1 MWRRSRPPA
10 QKCGDGGRDLDLI
23 DQSGVYLLPGRLP
36 GAGVGGPG
44 ALTGGV
50 NRLPPVGLI
59 DFSVGAGGGG
69 GAVVVVLVVVVVGV
83 VVSGAFSPCPQAV
96 SAPMAMIAPMPAVA
110 ARRRAKRP
118 DFMMRPIC
126 IEK

>member
-1 MWRRSRPPA
+1 
-10 QKCGDGGRDLDLI
+10 
-23 DQSGVYLLPGRLP
+23 
-36 GAGVGGPG
+36 
-44 ALTGGV
+44 
-50 NRLPPVGLI
+50 
-59 DFSVGAGGGG
+59 
-69 GAVVVVLVVVVVGV
+69 VVVVGV

>member
-1 MWRRSRPPA
+1 MWRPSRPPA
-10 QKCGDGGRDLDLI
+10 QQCGDGGRDLDLI
-23 DQSGVYLLPGRLP
+23 GQSGVELPPGMAV
-36 GAGVGGPG
+36 GAGG

-59 DFSVGAGGGG
+59 DFSVGATGGAG

-96 SAPMAMIAPMPAVA
+96 SVPMAMIAPMPAVA
-110 ARRRAKRP
+110 ARRRAKWP
-118 DFMMRPIC
+118 DLMMRPIC
-126 IEK
+126 FEK

>member
-1 MWRRSRPPA
+1 M
-10 QKCGDGGRDLDLI
+10 
-23 DQSGVYLLPGRLP
+23 
-36 GAGVGGPG
+36 
-44 ALTGGV
+44 TGGV

>member
-1 MWRRSRPPA
+1 MF
-10 QKCGDGGRDLDLI
+10 
-23 DQSGVYLLPGRLP
+23 YLLP
-36 GAGVGGPG
+36 
-44 ALTGGV
+44 
-50 NRLPPVGLI
+50 
-59 DFSVGAGGGG
+59 GAGGGG
-69 GAVVVVLVVVVVGV
+69 EAAGDVAVGVLGV